1 MGRHY
6 PANLAR
12 FQESDWIMCYA
23 ILLVLVAWTFAAEQE
38 VPADNVVPVQSASL
52 KEGLDQTRRIRSTG
66 SFWIAYR
73 VEVKPNI
80 AVDTHEVTVP
90 WDLTIHGPDVSV
102 NVSPSTP
109 ALGIFIRYEENK
121 EVEVGVFNLGRK
133 HDFGSVPV
141 FWLGQESGGESLS
154 FLQTLLK
161 TRPDLGV
168 GLVRAIG
175 IHRDSRSAS
184 VLKAHAK
191 LSTLGT
197 RAREEALCWIGQSY
211 GQSLFLADLASDA
224 SLSLDQRAAAV
235 LALLESPDPAAR
247 QAVTHLR
254 SQVKEPRIQG
264 LIDRYSRGTP
274 SLPPQTSAPKT

>member
-1 MGRHY
+1 M
-6 PANLAR
+6 L
-12 FQESDWIMCYA
+12 YA
-23 ILLVLVAWTFAAEQE
+23 VLTLLVACTFAAGQE
-38 VPADNVVPVQSASL
+38 VPADNVVSVQSVSL
-52 KEGLDQTRRIRSTG
+52 REGLDQAQRTRSKS

-80 AVDTHEVTVP
+80 AIDTHEVTVP
-90 WDLTIHGPDVSV
+90 WDATIHGPDVSV

-133 HDFGSVPV
+133 HDFGSVSV
-141 FWLGQESGGESLS
+141 FWLGPESDGESLS
-154 FLQTLLK
+154 FLETLLK

-175 IHRDSRSAS
+175 IHRDGRSAEILRTYARVS
-184 VLKAHAK
+184 R
-191 LSTLGT
+191 LSD

-211 GQSLFLADLASDA
+211 GQASFLAAFASNA
-224 SLSLDQRAAAV
+224 GVSLDQRSAAV

-247 QAVTHLR
+247 QVVTQLR

-264 LIDRYSRGTP
+264 LIDRYSRGAT
-274 SLPPQTSAPKT
+274 SLAPGTSGPKT

>member
-1 MGRHY
+1 MRH
-6 PANLAR
+6 
-12 FQESDWIMCYA
+12 A
-23 ILLVLVAWTFAAEQE
+23 ILLVLVAWTFAAGQE
-38 VPADNVVPVQSASL
+38 VPADKVVSVQSASL
-52 KEGLDQTRRIRSTG
+52 REGLDQARRIRSTG

-90 WDLTIHGPDVSV
+90 WDATIHGPDVSV

-121 EVEVGVFNLGRK
+121 EVEVGVFNLERK

-141 FWLGQESGGESLS
+141 FWLGQTADGESLG

-175 IHRDSRSAS
+175 IHRDSRSAN

-191 LSTLGT
+191 LSTVGT

-211 GQSLFLADLASDA
+211 GQSSFLADLASDT
-224 SLSLDQRAAAV
+224 SLSLDQRSAAV

-247 QAVTHLR
+247 QVVTQLR
-254 SQVKEPRIQG
+254 SQVKERRIQG
-264 LIDRYSRGTP
+264 LIDRYSRGATTL
-274 SLPPQTSAPKT
+274 SPPTSGPKT